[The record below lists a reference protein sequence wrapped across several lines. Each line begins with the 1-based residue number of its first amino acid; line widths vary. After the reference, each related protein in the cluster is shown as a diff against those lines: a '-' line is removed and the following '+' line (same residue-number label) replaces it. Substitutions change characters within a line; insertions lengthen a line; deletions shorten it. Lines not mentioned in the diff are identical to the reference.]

1 MELKKLEKERELVIQ
16 RYNEVKRKEEISKYE
31 QQRLEEA
38 RKNLEYRYKQLPNRY
53 DIYPQPFY

>member
-31 QQRLEEA
+31 
-38 RKNLEYRYKQLPNRY
+38 
-53 DIYPQPFY
+53 